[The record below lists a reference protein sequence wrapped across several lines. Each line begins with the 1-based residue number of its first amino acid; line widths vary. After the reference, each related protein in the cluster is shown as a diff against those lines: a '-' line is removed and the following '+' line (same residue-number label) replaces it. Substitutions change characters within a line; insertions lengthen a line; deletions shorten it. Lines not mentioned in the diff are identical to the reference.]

1 MEVNK
6 IINQRRLEL
15 GLTLKDVAKALG
27 VAESTVSRYESLD
40 IKHMGIDKI
49 EALAKVLDCTPAYLM
64 GWEEADYSEDNGA
77 FLGTVLQNKAFLNAM
92 KKAWAMPESKKETLY
107 SYIDFL
113 CATNQR

>member
-1 MEVNK
+1 MTVGERIK
-6 IINQRRLEL
+6 QRRLEL
-15 GLTLKDVAKALG
+15 GYTQDELAQLCGYK
-27 VAESTVSRYESLD
+27 SRSS
-40 IKHMGIDKI
+40 INKI
-49 EALAKVLDCTPAYLM
+49 ELERDMPLRKVEKIAAILDCTPAYLM